1 MPAKDIYHDS
11 VKVAL
16 IKEGWTITHDPLIL
30 SWGTR
35 DLYVDLGAE
44 QLLAA
49 ERQGEQIAIEIKSFI
64 GMSAVTELE
73 RALGQYLLY
82 HDILARLEPERTLYL
97 AVSQAVFDD
106 LFEEPIGKIL
116 LENKRLKVMVFD
128 PDKEVI
134 ITWIE

>member
-11 VKVAL
+11 VKSAL
-16 IKEGWTITHDPLIL
+16 IKDGWTITHDPLIL
-30 SWGTR
+30 PWGSR

-49 ERQGEQIAIEIKSFI
+49 ERDEQKIAVEIKSFV
-64 GMSAVTELE
+64 GLSGVTDLE
-73 RALGQYLLY
+73 RALGQYVLY

-97 AVSQAVFDD
+97 AVRQAVFDD

-116 LENKRLKVMVFD
+116 LENKRLKIIVFD
-128 PDKEVI
+128 PQKEI
-134 ITWIE
+134 IVKWIP

>member
-1 MPAKDIYHDS
+1 MPAKDIYHEN

-16 IKEGWTITHDPLIL
+16 LKEGWTITHDPLIL
-30 SWGTR
+30 SWGAR

-49 ERQGEQIAIEIKSFI
+49 ERQGEKVAIEIKSFI
-64 GMSAVTELE
+64 GVSAVAELE

-82 HDILARLEPERTLYL
+82 HDILARLEPDRTLYL
-97 AVSQAVFDD
+97 AVRQDVFDN

-116 LENKRLKVMVFD
+116 LENKRVRLMVFD
-128 PDKEVI
+128 SDKEVI
-134 ITWIE
+134 TRWVI